1 MIRRQRAM
9 YAINPNGLIRQS
21 PMVHTYAPKCDGMTH
36 KNHIVLN
43 IWVKSQ
49 MFSSFN
55 LVW

>member
-1 MIRRQRAM
+1 MIRRHRAM